1 MDNTFYDISKR
12 MPLSISGIVALPS
25 RIAPADSL

>member
-1 MDNTFYDISKR
+1 MDNTFYNISKQLP
-12 MPLSISGIVALPS
+12 MSISGFVALPS